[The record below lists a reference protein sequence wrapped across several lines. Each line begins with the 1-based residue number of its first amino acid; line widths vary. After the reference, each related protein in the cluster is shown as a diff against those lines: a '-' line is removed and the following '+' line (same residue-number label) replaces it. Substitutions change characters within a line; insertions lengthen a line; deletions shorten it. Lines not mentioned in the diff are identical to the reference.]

1 LFFPRR
7 KKVAVLG
14 MLQFGEKTDPTHVT
28 CNTNAHNDEKK
39 EEEEEENTQLNTD
52 DDDDDARRFRPP
64 GSNYFPPNRVRRVC
78 LDRHRRLALS
88 RSVRYLR

>member
-1 LFFPRR
+1 
-7 KKVAVLG
+7 VAVLG

-88 RSVRYLR
+88 RSVRYFG

>member
-1 LFFPRR
+1 MIVFS
-7 KKVAVLG
+7 KKKKSGRFECRIL
-14 MLQFGEKTDPTHVT
+14 EKTDPTHVT
-28 CNTNAHNDEKK
+28 CNNAHNDEKK
-39 EEEEEENTQLNTD
+39 EEEEEKNKQLNTD

-64 GSNYFPPNRVRRVC
+64 GSNYLPPNRVRRVC